1 MAETLYRKGDY
12 FEEVVLRDDTFQ
24 SLDQLLLAAEAL
36 VRAGFLRRI
45 TDEVGR
51 EGYLIVRDITG
62 ADLAFAVSRAHKAME
77 EGG

>member
-24 SLDQLLLAAEAL
+24 SLDQLLLAAQAL
-36 VRAGFLRRI
+36 ERAGFLRRI
-45 TDEVGR
+45 TDEGGR

-62 ADLAFAVSRAHKAME
+62 TDLAFVVSRAHKAME